1 MLAARI
7 SLLLLGVGTIIAL
20 MPHATAQSLSHGY
33 VLAAPG
39 TSNNDEFGTVLKV
52 GVGGEYVFDNGV
64 GVGGEVAGMGL
75 EDFHFG
81 FGLASVNG
89 SYHIPREDSKIDPFI
104 TGGYTV
110 AFPGSAN
117 LFNVGGGVNWWVR
130 SRLGVRLEVRD
141 HVYTGSSAALHVVT
155 FGVGLTFR

>member
-7 SLLLLGVGTIIAL
+7 SLLLLGVVATVAL
-20 MPHATAQSLSHGY
+20 MPQAKAQSLSHGY

-39 TSNNDEFGTVLKV
+39 KSNNNEFGTVLKV

-75 EDFHFG
+75 EDFYFG

-89 SYHIPREDSKIDPFI
+89 SYHIPRENSKVDPFI

-117 LFNVGGGVNWWVR
+117 LFSVGGVNWWVR
-130 SRLGVRLEVRD
+130 NRLGVRFEVRD
-141 HVYTGSSAALHVVT
+141 HVYTGSSDALHVVT